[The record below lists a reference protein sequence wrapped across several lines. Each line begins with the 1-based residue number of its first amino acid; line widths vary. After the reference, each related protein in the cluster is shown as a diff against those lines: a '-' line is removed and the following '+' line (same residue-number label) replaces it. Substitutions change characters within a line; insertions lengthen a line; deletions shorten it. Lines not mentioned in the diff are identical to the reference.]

1 MGEKTGNTV
10 KLIYDFPTEGV
21 LEVCIKGN
29 WYRAT
34 SKEFRSFDGTRRI
47 TQPIKQPGIGDNF
60 NEVEMKTFTYTGP
73 IYMYDT
79 NIAVQAEN
87 LEQITSSRYLEKI
100 SKISASRN

>member
-21 LEVCIKGN
+21 LEVCIKGS
-29 WYRAT
+29 WYRTT
-34 SKEFRSFDGTRRI
+34 SKEFRSFDGPRRI

-60 NEVEMKTFTYTGP
+60 NEVEMKRFTYTGP

-87 LEQITSSRYLEKI
+87 TEQIISSRYLEKI
-100 SKISASRN
+100 LKISGSRN